1 MRTTLNISDA
11 TLAALRERSKRTN
24 RPLNRVVDEALK
36 AGLAAGESAVEPVR
50 IDTFDVGVK
59 PAYRGMSK
67 NQLYDQIEAEDLGKV
82 AES

>member
-1 MRTTLNISDA
+1 MKDR
-11 TLAALRERSKRTN
+11 K
-24 RPLNRVVDEALK
+24 LNRYVVDEALK
-36 AGLAAGESAVEPVR
+36 AGLAAGEPAAERVR

-59 PAYRGMSK
+59 PAYRRMSK